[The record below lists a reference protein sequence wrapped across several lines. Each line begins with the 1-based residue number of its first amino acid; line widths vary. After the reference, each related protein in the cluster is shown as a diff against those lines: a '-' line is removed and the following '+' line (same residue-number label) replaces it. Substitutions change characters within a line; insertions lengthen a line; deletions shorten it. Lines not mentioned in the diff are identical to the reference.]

1 MEHTTTTTTIT
12 CPHCNCTDL
21 QKNGHR
27 ENGRQRW
34 RCKVCKKS
42 FQLSYSYSYKAR
54 EPGVKEQIDSLIL
67 NSSGVRDTARILG
80 INKNT
85 VIAHLKK
92 TLQVNPY
99 LLNKEEVQSLD
110 NLAVSFHYTAE
121 ADEFWSYVG
130 SKANQRWT
138 WYAMDKHSGMI
149 LAWVNGKRTDESFEK
164 LLDLLKDIPIGD
176 YYTDDWGAYSRS
188 LPKSLH
194 TIGKDLTWKIERK
207 NLNFRTH
214 IKRLNRKTICFSKN
228 EQIHDNVIGMYIEKY
243 YYKSGT
249 YGDHQPI

>member
-1 MEHTTTTTTIT
+1 MEHTTTTTIT

-92 TLQVNPY
+92 NASSEPLSIEQGR
-99 LLNKEEVQSLD
+99 S
-110 NLAVSFHYTAE
+110 
-121 ADEFWSYVG
+121 
-130 SKANQRWT
+130 SK
-138 WYAMDKHSGMI
+138 
-149 LAWVNGKRTDESFEK
+149 
-164 LLDLLKDIPIGD
+164 P
-176 YYTDDWGAYSRS
+176 
-188 LPKSLH
+188 
-194 TIGKDLTWKIERK
+194 
-207 NLNFRTH
+207 
-214 IKRLNRKTICFSKN
+214 
-228 EQIHDNVIGMYIEKY
+228 
-243 YYKSGT
+243 
-249 YGDHQPI
+249 

>member
-1 MEHTTTTTTIT
+1 MEHTTTTTTTTTTTIT

-42 FQLSYSYSYKAR
+42 FQLSYSYSYSYSYKAR

-92 TLQVNPY
+92 NASSEPLSIEQGR
-99 LLNKEEVQSLD
+99 S
-110 NLAVSFHYTAE
+110 
-121 ADEFWSYVG
+121 
-130 SKANQRWT
+130 SK
-138 WYAMDKHSGMI
+138 
-149 LAWVNGKRTDESFEK
+149 
-164 LLDLLKDIPIGD
+164 P
-176 YYTDDWGAYSRS
+176 
-188 LPKSLH
+188 
-194 TIGKDLTWKIERK
+194 
-207 NLNFRTH
+207 
-214 IKRLNRKTICFSKN
+214 
-228 EQIHDNVIGMYIEKY
+228 
-243 YYKSGT
+243 
-249 YGDHQPI
+249 